1 MTGRDLIMFILEN
14 RLEDLTIFEDGNIP
28 GYMTIGQAAEKWN
41 VGEATVSTWIELGK
55 IHAITVGNEDYIREN
70 TKSPIEEGEDEKIS
84 EKLCYSISEY

>member
-41 VGEATVSTWIELGK
+41 VGEATVSAWIEIGK
-55 IHAITVGNEDYIREN
+55 IHTIVVGNEAYIRED
-70 TKSPIEEGEDEKIS
+70 TKSPMEEQDEKVFKES
-84 EKLCYSISEY
+84 YDRTRKY